1 MVMNLRKKKIVQ
13 KYYVISSKILTKM
26 HSDLR
31 VVVLQSC
38 KGESCFNTS
47 FSRPLISVSEMMKM
61 NPRTNLKMINFPIA
75 NFNITLRM
83 QKA

>member
-13 KYYVISSKILTKM
+13 KYYVNSSRILTKM

-61 NPRTNLKMINFPIA
+61 NPKNQFEND
-75 NFNITLRM
+75 
-83 QKA
+83 